1 MINDMIWVSDY
12 VLLLL
17 RQKVDN
23 PEISQKQRIICVGL
37 QSQFCVPYSPASQGQ
52 RSQDLV
58 AYSTEAFHST
68 KLKALYADDYRAP
81 FRMNKAFPSDF
92 GTVSQSSLKSA
103 SIFLLSKEPRA
114 ACNVGLISCT
124 LVGNS

>member
-1 MINDMIWVSDY
+1 MG
-12 VLLLL
+12 
-17 RQKVDN
+17 
-23 PEISQKQRIICVGL
+23 GL
-37 QSQFCVPYSPASQGQ
+37 QFQSCVPHSPASQGQ

-58 AYSTEAFHST
+58 AYPTEAFHSI
-68 KLKALYADDYRAP
+68 KLKALYADDHRAP
-81 FRMNKAFPSDF
+81 FQTNKAFPSGF
-92 GTVSQSSLKSA
+92 GTVSQSSLKSE